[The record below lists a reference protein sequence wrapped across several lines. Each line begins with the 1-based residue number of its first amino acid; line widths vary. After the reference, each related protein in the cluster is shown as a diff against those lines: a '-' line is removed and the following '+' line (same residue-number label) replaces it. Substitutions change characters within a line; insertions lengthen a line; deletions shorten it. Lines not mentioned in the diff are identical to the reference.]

1 MVNRSQEVSTDA
13 EQILHDTVNRR
24 EALELSGRLETPHL
38 ALTLAGRLVGDL
50 RAVVRVLIGALSHL
64 ATRADKPSMQT
75 TRSIYRGF
83 CFPPEIIAHA
93 VFLYHRFPLSLRDVE
108 DLLAQRGIAVS
119 YETIR
124 RWCRRF
130 GPHYARNVRRQRPTA
145 GDHWLLDEVF
155 LQIQGRRQYLWRA
168 IDQDGDILDIL
179 MQRRRNGRA
188 ATRFVRKLLKQQ
200 QRSPNRVVTDK
211 LGSYRIAHRAEIASV
226 PHDTTQYANNRIE
239 ASHRRTRVRERQMLR
254 FRSAG
259 NAQRFLSV
267 QASILNLFSG
277 RVIGA
282 AISYAPGSIAT
293 FEPERST
300 RGRWQFMDKQQDT
313 SSNMPVPLLDVT
325 EPCDG
330 RHPTGQDG
338 EHIWPR
344 PAVARAGSDDHVGE
358 AARPAPLEASVRVPS
373 SRPGGERVLPL
384 QVHHRRWPSRPEP
397 SWAGE

>member
-1 MVNRSQEVSTDA
+1 
-13 EQILHDTVNRR
+13 
-24 EALELSGRLETPHL
+24 
-38 ALTLAGRLVGDL
+38 
-50 RAVVRVLIGALSHL
+50 
-64 ATRADKPSMQT
+64 MQT

-83 CFPPEIIAHA
+83 CFPPEVIAHA

-130 GPHYARNVRRQRPTA
+130 GPHYARNVRRQQPTA

-200 QRSPNRVVTDK
+200 QRSPNRLVTDK
-211 LGSYRIAHRAEIASV
+211 LGSYRVAHRAEIASV

-259 NAQRFLSV
+259 DSKRPPRYDAVREQSNR
-267 QASILNLFSG
+267 SISPPHPSP
-277 RVIGA
+277 RATDA
-282 AISYAPGSIAT
+282 AISVGRKPAGLPRAT
-293 FEPERST
+293 VSQCSSVHIELVQLGPPSVT
-300 RGRWQFMDKQQDT
+300 RQAISLL
-313 SSNMPVPLLDVT
+313 SSP
-325 EPCDG
+325 
-330 RHPTGQDG
+330 
-338 EHIWPR
+338 
-344 PAVARAGSDDHVGE
+344 
-358 AARPAPLEASVRVPS
+358 SVRRVVVGNSWIS
-373 SRPGGERVLPL
+373 SRTRLATCRCL
-384 QVHHRRWPSRPEP
+384 F
-397 SWAGE
+397 

>member
-1 MVNRSQEVSTDA
+1 MASGVRSIKEECLSRVVPLGEAHVRQLVHEFVEQYHHEINYQGRDNR
-13 EQILHDTVNRR
+13 LRR
-24 EALELSGRLETPHL
+24 CCMKP
-38 ALTLAGRLVGDL
+38 LAGE
-50 RAVVRVLIGALSHL
+50 VVWPALLLTALSHL

-83 CFPPEIIAHA
+83 CFPPEVIAHA

-130 GPHYARNVRRQRPTA
+130 GPHYARNVRRQQPTA

-200 QRSPNRVVTDK
+200 QRSPNRLVTDK
-211 LGSYRIAHRAEIASV
+211 LGSYRVAHRAEIASV

-267 QASILNLFSG
+267 QASILNLFN
-277 RVIGA
+277 
-282 AISYAPGSIAT
+282 
-293 FEPERST
+293 
-300 RGRWQFMDKQQDT
+300 W
-313 SSNMPVPLLDVT
+313 
-325 EPCDG
+325 G
-330 RHPTGQDG
+330 RHQL
-338 EHIWPR
+338 R
-344 PAVARAGSDDHVGE
+344 AKQYRCFRARAFDAWSLAIHG
-358 AARPAPLEASVRVPS
+358 
-373 SRPGGERVLPL
+373 
-384 QVHHRRWPSRPEP
+384 
-397 SWAGE
+397 

>member
-1 MVNRSQEVSTDA
+1 MREPQNVEPAGWWESVTVLPRAPTTSRSA
-13 EQILHDTVNRR
+13 ERDQTTLHRVHR
-24 EALELSGRLETPHL
+24 ETKAPEAFRQHIPHPVGVRFLLEDNDH
-38 ALTLAGRLVGDL
+38 
-50 RAVVRVLIGALSHL
+50 VVRMALSHL

-83 CFPPEIIAHA
+83 CFPPEVIAHA

-200 QRSPNRVVTDK
+200 QRSPNRFVTDK
-211 LGSYRIAHRAEIASV
+211 LGSYRVAHRAERASV

-239 ASHRRTRVRERQMLR
+239 ASHRRTRIRERQMLR

-267 QASILNLFSG
+267 QASILNLFN
-277 RVIGA
+277 
-282 AISYAPGSIAT
+282 
-293 FEPERST
+293 
-300 RGRWQFMDKQQDT
+300 W
-313 SSNMPVPLLDVT
+313 
-325 EPCDG
+325 G
-330 RHPTGQDG
+330 RHQLRAW
-338 EHIWPR
+338 EYR
-344 PAVARAGSDDHVGE
+344 CFRARAFDAWSLAIHG
-358 AARPAPLEASVRVPS
+358 
-373 SRPGGERVLPL
+373 
-384 QVHHRRWPSRPEP
+384 
-397 SWAGE
+397 

>member
-1 MVNRSQEVSTDA
+1 MAPVSAAASAVTRA
-13 EQILHDTVNRR
+13 
-24 EALELSGRLETPHL
+24 SGPLM
-38 ALTLAGRLVGDL
+38 
-50 RAVVRVLIGALSHL
+50 ALSHL

-83 CFPPEIIAHA
+83 CFPPEVIAHA

-155 LQIQGRRQYLWRA
+155 LQIRGRRQYLWRA

-200 QRSPNRVVTDK
+200 QRSPNRFVTDK
-211 LGSYRIAHRAEIASV
+211 LGSYRVAHRAEIASV

-267 QASILNLFSG
+267 QASILNLFN
-277 RVIGA
+277 
-282 AISYAPGSIAT
+282 
-293 FEPERST
+293 
-300 RGRWQFMDKQQDT
+300 W
-313 SSNMPVPLLDVT
+313 
-325 EPCDG
+325 G
-330 RHPTGQDG
+330 RHQL
-338 EHIWPR
+338 R
-344 PAVARAGSDDHVGE
+344 ARQYRCFRARAFDAWSLAIHG
-358 AARPAPLEASVRVPS
+358 
-373 SRPGGERVLPL
+373 
-384 QVHHRRWPSRPEP
+384 
-397 SWAGE
+397 

>member
-1 MVNRSQEVSTDA
+1 MA
-13 EQILHDTVNRR
+13 
-24 EALELSGRLETPHL
+24 SGP
-38 ALTLAGRLVGDL
+38 VG
-50 RAVVRVLIGALSHL
+50 AIGKALSHL

-83 CFPPEIIAHA
+83 CFPPEVIAHA

-130 GPHYARNVRRQRPTA
+130 GPHYARNVRRQQPTA

-200 QRSPNRVVTDK
+200 QRSPNRLVTDK
-211 LGSYRIAHRAEIASV
+211 LGSYRVAHRAEIASV

-267 QASILNLFSG
+267 QASILNLFN
-277 RVIGA
+277 
-282 AISYAPGSIAT
+282 
-293 FEPERST
+293 
-300 RGRWQFMDKQQDT
+300 W
-313 SSNMPVPLLDVT
+313 
-325 EPCDG
+325 G
-330 RHPTGQDG
+330 RHQL
-338 EHIWPR
+338 R
-344 PAVARAGSDDHVGE
+344 AKQYRCFRARAFDAWSLAIHG
-358 AARPAPLEASVRVPS
+358 
-373 SRPGGERVLPL
+373 
-384 QVHHRRWPSRPEP
+384 
-397 SWAGE
+397 

>member
-1 MVNRSQEVSTDA
+1 
-13 EQILHDTVNRR
+13 
-24 EALELSGRLETPHL
+24 
-38 ALTLAGRLVGDL
+38 
-50 RAVVRVLIGALSHL
+50 
-64 ATRADKPSMQT
+64 MQT

-83 CFPPEIIAHA
+83 CFPPEVIAHA

-130 GPHYARNVRRQRPTA
+130 GPHYARNVRRQQPTA

-200 QRSPNRVVTDK
+200 QRSPNRLVTDK
-211 LGSYRIAHRAEIASV
+211 LASYRVAHRAEIASV
-226 PHDTTQYANNRIE
+226 PHDTTPYANNRSE
-239 ASHRRTRVRERQMLR
+239 ASHRRTRVRERQMLQ

-267 QASILNLFSG
+267 QASILNLFN
-277 RVIGA
+277 
-282 AISYAPGSIAT
+282 
-293 FEPERST
+293 
-300 RGRWQFMDKQQDT
+300 W
-313 SSNMPVPLLDVT
+313 
-325 EPCDG
+325 G
-330 RHPTGQDG
+330 RHRLRAKQY
-338 EHIWPR
+338 R
-344 PAVARAGSDDHVGE
+344 CFRARAFDAWSLAIHG
-358 AARPAPLEASVRVPS
+358 
-373 SRPGGERVLPL
+373 
-384 QVHHRRWPSRPEP
+384 
-397 SWAGE
+397 